1 MDYNRLIFRKGG
13 LWRKNDKPMV
23 EKVTPREWGEL
34 LEVWE
39 SAVRATHDFLSE
51 EDLQFYKK
59 AIPERYLPELCVYCL
74 RNEAGRMLG
83 FLGVSASEIEML
95 FVRDEARG
103 RGVGRELL
111 EYATGVLG
119 LTRLWVN
126 SQNGQAA
133 GFYRRMGFRET
144 GRCERDP
151 EGETLSAVADGTA
164 RGPVNGP
171 EGAEVRCAWCGC
183 RKAQALPEGR
193 GAPVPVPL
201 IVE

>member
-1 MDYNRLIFRKGG
+1 
-13 LWRKNDKPMV
+13 MV
-23 EKVTPREWGEL
+23 KEVTPREWGEL

-39 SAVRATHDFLSE
+39 SAVRATHDFISE

-83 FLGVSASEIEML
+83 FLGVSPSEIEML

-151 EGETLSAVADGTA
+151 EGKPYPLLRME
-164 RGPVNGP
+164 
-171 EGAEVRCAWCGC
+171 
-183 RKAQALPEGR
+183 LPGGR
-193 GAPVPVPL
+193 
-201 IVE
+201 

>member
-1 MDYNRLIFRKGG
+1 
-13 LWRKNDKPMV
+13 MV
-23 EKVTPREWGEL
+23 EEVTSREWGEL

-95 FVRDEARG
+95 FVRDQARG

-111 EYATGVLG
+111 EYATGALG

-126 SQNGQAA
+126 SRNGQAA
-133 GFYRRMGFRET
+133 GFYRRMGFRQT
-144 GRCERDP
+144 GRRERDT
-151 EGETLSAVADGTA
+151 EGKPYPLLRME
-164 RGPVNGP
+164 
-171 EGAEVRCAWCGC
+171 
-183 RKAQALPEGR
+183 LPGR
-193 GAPVPVPL
+193 G
-201 IVE
+201 

>member
-1 MDYNRLIFRKGG
+1 
-13 LWRKNDKPMV
+13 MV
-23 EKVTPREWGEL
+23 KEVTPREWGEL

-39 SAVRATHDFLSE
+39 SAVRATHDFISE

-133 GFYRRMGFRET
+133 GFYRRMLRAGS
-144 GRCERDP
+144 GR
-151 EGETLSAVADGTA
+151 ETLSAVADGTA

-183 RKAQALPEGR
+183 RKARALPEGR

>member
-111 EYATGVLG
+111 EYATGV
-119 LTRLWVN
+119 
-126 SQNGQAA
+126 
-133 GFYRRMGFRET
+133 
-144 GRCERDP
+144 
-151 EGETLSAVADGTA
+151 
-164 RGPVNGP
+164 
-171 EGAEVRCAWCGC
+171 
-183 RKAQALPEGR
+183 
-193 GAPVPVPL
+193 
-201 IVE
+201 

>member
-51 EDLQFYKK
+51 EDLPFDKQ
-59 AIPERYLPELCVYCL
+59 AIPERYVPEVCVDCF

-151 EGETLSAVADGTA
+151 EGKPYPLLRME
-164 RGPVNGP
+164 
-171 EGAEVRCAWCGC
+171 
-183 RKAQALPEGR
+183 LPGGR
-193 GAPVPVPL
+193 
-201 IVE
+201 

>member
-1 MDYNRLIFRKGG
+1 
-13 LWRKNDKPMV
+13 MV
-23 EKVTPREWGEL
+23 KEVTPREWGEL

-39 SAVRATHDFLSE
+39 SAVRATHDFISE

-126 SQNGQAA
+126 SQNGRPPAFTA
-133 GFYRRMGFRET
+133 GWDSARPGVASGIRKGNPIRCCGWNCPGAGKRAG
-144 GRCERDP
+144 GR
-151 EGETLSAVADGTA
+151 
-164 RGPVNGP
+164 
-171 EGAEVRCAWCGC
+171 
-183 RKAQALPEGR
+183 
-193 GAPVPVPL
+193 
-201 IVE
+201 

>member
-1 MDYNRLIFRKGG
+1 
-13 LWRKNDKPMV
+13 MV
-23 EKVTPREWGEL
+23 KEVTPREWGEL

-39 SAVRATHDFLSE
+39 SAVRATHDFISE

-126 SQNGQAA
+126 SQNGRRLLPPDGIPRDWALRA
-133 GFYRRMGFRET
+133 GS
-144 GRCERDP
+144 GR
-151 EGETLSAVADGTA
+151 ETLSAVADGTA

-183 RKAQALPEGR
+183 RKARALPERR

>member
-1 MDYNRLIFRKGG
+1 
-13 LWRKNDKPMV
+13 MV
-23 EKVTPREWGEL
+23 KEVTPREWGEL

-39 SAVRATHDFLSE
+39 SAVRATHDFISE

-111 EYATGVLG
+111 EYATRGIGPDAALGEQPERAGPPAFTAGWDSARPGVASG
-119 LTRLWVN
+119 IRKGNPIRCCGWN
-126 SQNGQAA
+126 CPGA
-133 GFYRRMGFRET
+133 GKRAG
-144 GRCERDP
+144 GR
-151 EGETLSAVADGTA
+151 
-164 RGPVNGP
+164 
-171 EGAEVRCAWCGC
+171 
-183 RKAQALPEGR
+183 
-193 GAPVPVPL
+193 
-201 IVE
+201 

>member
-1 MDYNRLIFRKGG
+1 
-13 LWRKNDKPMV
+13 MV
-23 EKVTPREWGEL
+23 KEVTPREWGEL

-39 SAVRATHDFLSE
+39 SAVRATHDFISE

-133 GFYRRMGFRET
+133 GFYRRMGNPIRCCGWNCPGAGKRAG
-144 GRCERDP
+144 GR
-151 EGETLSAVADGTA
+151 
-164 RGPVNGP
+164 
-171 EGAEVRCAWCGC
+171 
-183 RKAQALPEGR
+183 
-193 GAPVPVPL
+193 
-201 IVE
+201 

>member
-1 MDYNRLIFRKGG
+1 
-13 LWRKNDKPMV
+13 MV
-23 EKVTPREWGEL
+23 KEVTPREWGEL

-39 SAVRATHDFLSE
+39 SAVRATHDFISE

-126 SQNGQAA
+126 SI
-133 GFYRRMGFRET
+133 T
-144 GRCERDP
+144 GRPPAFTAGWD
-151 EGETLSAVADGTA
+151 SARPGVASGI
-164 RGPVNGP
+164 RKGNPI
-171 EGAEVRCAWCGC
+171 RCCGWNC
-183 RKAQALPEGR
+183 PGGGKRAGGR
-193 GAPVPVPL
+193 
-201 IVE
+201 

>member
-74 RNEAGRMLG
+74 RNEAGRMQG

-133 GFYRRMGFRET
+133 GFYRRMGFCET

-151 EGETLSAVADGTA
+151 EWKPYPLLRME
-164 RGPVNGP
+164 
-171 EGAEVRCAWCGC
+171 
-183 RKAQALPEGR
+183 LPGGR
-193 GAPVPVPL
+193 
-201 IVE
+201 